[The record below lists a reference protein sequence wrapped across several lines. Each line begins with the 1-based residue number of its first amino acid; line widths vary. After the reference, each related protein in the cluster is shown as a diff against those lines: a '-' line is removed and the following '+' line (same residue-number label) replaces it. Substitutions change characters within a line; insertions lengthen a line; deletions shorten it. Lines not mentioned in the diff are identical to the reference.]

1 MIRRERVTDYDA
13 SVMQKQSPDGDPL
26 APNYPMSSV
35 NNALRLIL
43 LFRKQPSV
51 RLMEAREYLG
61 VAHSTAHRLLAM
73 LAYHGFVRQDP
84 DSRAY
89 HAGPALVEVG
99 LAVVETL
106 DVRKQARPYLEGL
119 AQRFGETAHL
129 AVLEGRLVRYLDAVE
144 SDKTL
149 RVTARTGALLPAH
162 CTSLG
167 KALLAELDE
176 TALARIYPPDTELER
191 ITEHSIATVDE
202 LRHELAQVRRRGYAV
217 NSSESEEG
225 VGSVAMAFRDLSNRW
240 AAIAIAAP
248 VSRLSHK
255 RTEEVVDALRES
267 MTCISSPPSRS

>member
-1 MIRRERVTDYDA
+1 M
-13 SVMQKQSPDGDPL
+13 
-26 APNYPMSSV
+26 

-43 LFRKQPSV
+43 LFREQPSV

-84 DSRAY
+84 ESRAY
-89 HAGPALVEVG
+89 HAGPALIEVG
-99 LAVVETL
+99 LTVVRKL
-106 DVRKQARPYLEGL
+106 DVREQARPYLEKL
-119 AQRFGETAHL
+119 AKRFGETAHL

-144 SDKTL
+144 SDKAL

-167 KALLAELDE
+167 KTLLAELDE
-176 TALARIYPPDTELER
+176 AALGRSYPPDTELER

-202 LRHELAQVRRRGYAV
+202 LRRELAQVRRRGYAV

-225 VGSVAMAFRDLSNRW
+225 VGSVAMAFRDATNRW

-248 VSRLSHK
+248 LNRLSLK
-255 RTEEVVDALRES
+255 RTEEMADALRD
-267 MTCISSPPSRS
+267 TLPPPRDF

>member
-1 MIRRERVTDYDA
+1 
-13 SVMQKQSPDGDPL
+13 MQKQRPDSDPPT
-26 APNYPMSSV
+26 PNYPMSSV

-61 VAHSTAHRLLAM
+61 VAHSTTHRLLAM

-99 LAVVETL
+99 LAVVQTL
-106 DVRKQARPYLEGL
+106 DVREQARPYLEGL
-119 AQRFGETAHL
+119 AKRFGETAHL
-129 AVLEGRLVRYLDAVE
+129 AVLDGRLVRYLDAVE

-176 TALARIYPPDTELER
+176 TALARIYPPDAELER

-202 LRHELAQVRRRGYAV
+202 LRHELAKVRRRGYAV

-225 VGSVAMAFRDLSNRW
+225 VGSVAMAFRDLANRW

-255 RTEEVVDALRES
+255 RTKEMADALRES
-267 MTCISSPPSRS
+267 MARISDPPAPN

>member
-1 MIRRERVTDYDA
+1 
-13 SVMQKQSPDGDPL
+13 
-26 APNYPMSSV
+26 MSSV

-43 LFRKQPSV
+43 LFREQPSV

-84 DSRAY
+84 ETRAY

-99 LAVVETL
+99 LMVVRTL
-106 DVRKQARPYLEGL
+106 DVREQARPHLTEL
-119 AQRFGETAHL
+119 AKRFGETAHL

-144 SDKTL
+144 SERTL

-176 TALARIYPPDTELER
+176 PAFDRIYPPGTEIER
-191 ITEHSIATVDE
+191 VTEHSITTVDA
-202 LRHELAQVRRRGYAV
+202 LRRELARVRQRGYAV
-217 NSSESEEG
+217 NSEESEDG
-225 VGSVAMAFRDLSNRW
+225 VGSVAMTFRDPTNRW

-248 VSRLSHK
+248 VSRLSLT
-255 RTEEVVDALRES
+255 RTEEMVDALRES
-267 MTCISSPPSRS
+267 IARLSTPPFPNQ